1 MNPAM
6 LLDPKGSRKRGRSP
20 TSPTSHSS
28 PSPST
33 FASNSPQLFKP
44 NPFKAQSY
52 FPIHSAEHKERSME
66 LPNAIP
72 AIASNFDDA
81 AAPTSTR
88 SCSGSVSSTPAISI
102 YDPAENQQ
110 NFQPTFHCPVN
121 SIFHHH
127 PPSPLHNM
135 NNTIARPG
143 IELIDKGE
151 IAAQPQSQPQN
162 PRGMPQFQP
171 YTYDPRALLNP
182 KSMAKRP
189 ASEAESEV
197 NRGRD
202 DPTIAGQVSLVERLH
217 NVHER
222 TASPSKRARTDDQR
236 PKPRQQSN
244 IGGGS
249 TLKMQQHAPNQS
261 PAPTSGPAGGA
272 IDLTMSGSNSFT
284 SILKLRC

>member
-20 TSPTSHSS
+20 TSPTSTS

-33 FASNSPQLFKP
+33 FTSNSRQLFIP

-52 FPIHSAEHKERSME
+52 FPIHPVEQKEQNME
-66 LPNAIP
+66 LPDTPSAM
-72 AIASNFDDA
+72 ASNFDDA
-81 AAPTSTR
+81 AAPTFTR
-88 SCSGSVSSTPAISI
+88 SRSGSVSSTPAISI
-102 YDPAENQQ
+102 YDPTKKQENS
-110 NFQPTFHCPVN
+110 QPTFHYPVN
-121 SIFHHH
+121 SNFHHH
-127 PPSPLHNM
+127 PPSPSDSM
-135 NNTIARPG
+135 DNTMAQPSIR
-143 IELIDKGE
+143 LIDKGE

-162 PRGMPQFQP
+162 PRSMPQFQP

-189 ASEAESEV
+189 ASEAEPEA

-222 TASPSKRARTDDQR
+222 TTSPSKRARTDDQR

-244 IGGGS
+244 MGGGS

-261 PAPTSGPAGGA
+261 PAPTSGPASGA
-272 IDLTMSGSNSFT
+272 IDLTMSGLNSST
-284 SILKLRC
+284 SILKL